1 MLRKIA
7 KGAAAIIGV
16 IVGLLGISATW
27 AANTPVPID
36 LFIPA
41 EASGTG
47 SVAAPS
53 TISGLLRE
61 WPEMNTPS
69 VNEVTDMRV
78 ELGRQLFFDP
88 ILSQNDDM
96 SCATC
101 HHPDRG
107 FSNGEMTGR
116 TGRNVP
122 TLWNVGYA
130 TFLQWDGSMD
140 SLESQALTPLTH
152 ADEMA
157 ADLDMMAGELQ
168 NIAAYR
174 EMFDEAYG
182 GEISAETV
190 TYALAAFQR
199 TLNTRLS
206 PFDRYA
212 QGDRDALTPEQRR
225 GLALFRSGATRCF
238 ECHAAPTFADDT
250 FRVIGVPSNDL
261 GRAGVSAD
269 GMEGAFKVPT
279 LRNIAL
285 TAPYMHDGSMET
297 LAEVVEFYA
306 DGGGRAH
313 DRTGIDPFVSGFELS
328 EQEKEDMV
336 AFLYALTDES
346 SLPAI
351 PGTALSGLS
360 SIVRYNNPDRR
371 TVLRFNTARTGGYAR
386 PDRDPMTIT
395 ISPSDD
401 VQAKVDDALPGDT
414 ILFEYGI
421 YNERVATDVNGLTIE
436 GIPNGAGEYPIFD
449 GQGTIPEAFI
459 ASGSDFKI
467 GKLHVR
473 NYADNGI
480 LVEGAKNVHIYDVI
494 SEDTG
499 TYGIY
504 PTKSTNVLVERVVA
518 SGVNDAAI
526 YAGQCRDVVI
536 RDSEVFGSVLGIELE
551 NTLNGVAYNN
561 YAHGN
566 SLGIF
571 VVVLPQLTAKISR
584 NTQIYDNVVVNNNIP
599 NFADEGMAAAL
610 VPPGVGILSLAADDV
625 EIYNNEVRDHRTA
638 GVAIFSLT
646 TGYDINEIDVGP
658 NPENN
663 YIHDNTYSNNG
674 YDPVEFVANLGVPVG
689 DTLWDGSGWNNRF
702 DEPEA
707 DHGFPIIM
715 PSDDWGMRRKR
726 IHWHW
731 LNQIVSLLG

>member
-1 MLRKIA
+1 MLRKIRNFLLA
-7 KGAAAIIGV
+7 LLATVIAALGV
-16 IVGLLGISATW
+16 GATW

-36 LFIPA
+36 LPIPDA
-41 EASGTG
+41 ESGTG
-47 SVAAPS
+47 SVAVQPA
-53 TISGLLRE
+53 TSGLLRE
-61 WPEMNTPS
+61 FPLMNTHPD
-69 VNEVTDMRV
+69 NEVTDARA

-88 ILSQNDDM
+88 ILSAENNI
-96 SCATC
+96 SCASC
-101 HHPDRG
+101 HQPDRG
-107 FSNGEMTGR
+107 FSDSEIAGR
-116 TGRNVP
+116 SGRNVP

-130 TFLQWDGSMD
+130 QFLQWDGSME

-157 ADLDMMAGELQ
+157 ADVDEMVGELQ
-168 NIAAYR
+168 GISAYR
-174 EMFDEAYG
+174 ALFDESYG

-199 TLNTRLS
+199 TLVTNS
-206 PFDRYA
+206 APFDQYA
-212 QGDRDALTPEQRR
+212 LGDRDALTPEQRR

-238 ECHAAPTFADDT
+238 ECHAAPTFADNT
-250 FRVIGVPSNDL
+250 FRVIGVPSDDL
-261 GRAGVSAD
+261 GRAAVSDDGV
-269 GMEGAFKVPT
+269 EGAFKVPT

-285 TAPYMHDGSMET
+285 TAPYMHDGSMAT
-297 LAEVVEFYA
+297 LEEVIEFYA

-313 DRTGIDPFVSGFELS
+313 GQSGIDPFVSGFELS
-328 EQEKEDMV
+328 AQEKEDMV

-346 SLPAI
+346 ALPAV
-351 PGTALSGLS
+351 PGIALSGLPA
-360 SIVRYNNPDRR
+360 IIRYNNPDRR
-371 TVLRFNTARTGGYAR
+371 TVMRFNTQRAGGYAR
-386 PDRDPMTIT
+386 PAREPMTIT
-395 ISPSDD
+395 ISPDDD

-436 GIPNGAGEYPIFD
+436 GIPNRAGEYPIFD
-449 GQGTIPEAFI
+449 GQGAISEAFI
-459 ASGSDFKI
+459 ASGSDFAI
-467 GKLHVR
+467 GKLHIR
-473 NYADNGI
+473 NYTDNGI
-480 LVEGAKNVHIYDVI
+480 LVEGATNVHIYDVI

-526 YAGQCRDVVI
+526 YAGQCRDVIV

-551 NTLNGVAYNN
+551 NTLNGAAYNN
-561 YAHGN
+561 YAHDN

-571 VVVLPQLTAKISR
+571 VVVLPQLTAKVSR
-584 NTQIYDNVVVNNNIP
+584 NTQVYNNRVENNNIP

-625 EIYNNEVRDHRTA
+625 EIYNNDVRDHRTA
-638 GVAIFSLT
+638 GIAVFSLSAA
-646 TGYDINEIDVGP
+646 YSANEIDVGA

-663 YIHDNTYSNNG
+663 YIHDNTYDNNG
-674 YDPVEFVANLGVPVG
+674 YDPVAFVADLGIPVG

-702 DEPEA
+702 DEPDA
-707 DHGFPIIM
+707 NHGFPIVM